1 MIRIHEG
8 NGRQAFL
15 LLQQTCQQLP
25 DDLQL
30 LQMENDWNGATILGI
45 VGYKLESI
53 SQFARYL
60 NQLNARRPIGR
71 RKTEDELT
79 VKLLSCMTSS
89 IESALGHAA
98 DVELRAAPNERKF
111 WVPPVAAVVAAPGV
125 PAVAGAPGRRDFAAA
140 VTWFDDLWNSKIKDH
155 VITTRNPRA
164 ATGESARVAAA
175 TDVDEDGVYAVGKPR
190 PPPISRDSMAREA
203 ICWVCRGFGHMAK
216 DCPSPVGFRA
226 LTDALALMSSKVND
240 VQRRGKGKGKGKG
253 RGGYRGGRGRGRGYS
268 GAHWA
273 DDADDEYDEEQPYD
287 SGFWVDNG
295 SLYDPYG
302 NYMGTAPE
310 SSPSGTE
317 PNSSSGAGPSS
328 AGTTSVAPGGAPKT
342 DSLDHVTAD
351 SSDDDV
357 TNGMFGDD
365 GFAISDDYSSDDDCP
380 ETCNCQSAPGNGC
393 PDCKPLELNF
403 CPPHEWVI
411 IGRCPICKS
420 ITNDEQSI
428 GNVHS
433 CEKCYC
439 YHCDGICGVEGKG
452 WCETFSPALLR
463 FNRDGY
469 LGVAPWFVWMGPSA
483 PPTIAFRED

>member
-175 TDVDEDGVYAVGKPR
+175 TDVDEDGVYAVGTPR

-203 ICWVCRGFGHMAK
+203 ICWVCSGFGHMAK
-216 DCPSPVGFRA
+216 DCPSPVVYA
-226 LTDALALMSSKVND
+226 V
-240 VQRRGKGKGKGKG
+240 
-253 RGGYRGGRGRGRGYS
+253 
-268 GAHWA
+268 
-273 DDADDEYDEEQPYD
+273 
-287 SGFWVDNG
+287 
-295 SLYDPYG
+295 SLPQLH
-302 NYMGTAPE
+302 
-310 SSPSGTE
+310 
-317 PNSSSGAGPSS
+317 
-328 AGTTSVAPGGAPKT
+328 TSNPLPK
-342 DSLDHVTAD
+342 HR
-351 SSDDDV
+351 
-357 TNGMFGDD
+357 
-365 GFAISDDYSSDDDCP
+365 IQIHY
-380 ETCNCQSAPGNGC
+380 SAPGVWPGC
-393 PDCKPLELNF
+393 HLVSQQSKPTAWRLVRQTL
-403 CPPHEWVI
+403 C
-411 IGRCPICKS
+411 CL
-420 ITNDEQSI
+420 
-428 GNVHS
+428 S
-433 CEKCYC
+433 CLLLPMSHRLDVTLRSRY
-439 YHCDGICGVEGKG
+439 
-452 WCETFSPALLR
+452 SP
-463 FNRDGY
+463 
-469 LGVAPWFVWMGPSA
+469 W
-483 PPTIAFRED
+483 